1 MSTSPWDDLR
11 RLADEIEVKLHLA
24 GMEAR
29 DKWNELKPKLSQ
41 LDKQFNDG
49 ALRANDVIE
58 KEARTVG
65 AELKRLRDELL
76 GRK

>member
-29 DKWNELKPKLSQ
+29 DKWAELKPKLSQ

>member
-49 ALRANDVIE
+49 AQRAKDHLV
-58 KEARTVG
+58 T
-65 AELKRLRDELL
+65 
-76 GRK
+76 